1 MKILTVDDELV
12 SRTKLK
18 KSIQSL
24 GYEVLD
30 AKDGKEGFELWKRDR
45 ARMVITDWL
54 MPEMNGIDLCKK
66 IRQTERTP
74 YTYIIMVTVKD
85 GIDNVV
91 AGIDAGV
98 DDFISKPFE
107 KKELAARI
115 RAGMRVLDSEKRLI
129 ETHNTM
135 MMEIVNRKRAEEK
148 LVGHRE
154 NLREIMQQLQRVKET
169 KDEVLFRLHEA
180 LEQVKPFSGSVIR
193 CMNCQKIRDDA
204 GCWNHVEL
212 DSLSRADVELS
223 TGICPDCIREFNL
236 HIDSEVKT
244 EEG

>member
-1 MKILTVDDELV
+1 MKILAVDDELV
-12 SRTKLK
+12 SRAKLK

-30 AKDGKEGFELWKRDR
+30 AKDGKEGFELWERER

-54 MPEMNGIDLCKK
+54 MPEMSGIELCKK

-85 GIDNVV
+85 GINNVV

-154 NLREIMQQLQRVKET
+154 NLRKIMEQLQRVKET
-169 KDEVLFRLHEA
+169 KDEVLFQLREA
-180 LEQVKPFSGSVIR
+180 LEQVKPFSRSELR

-204 GCWNHVEL
+204 GCWTHMEF
-212 DSLSRADVELS
+212 DSLSRADVEFS
-223 TGICPDCIREFNL
+223 TGICPDCIREINL

-244 EEG
+244 DEG